1 VALGVAG
8 GYLLGRTKKMKL
20 ALMLAGMAAGRRAGG
35 PGELLKGGTK
45 LLSSTPELARLTDQ
59 VRGRLLDAGK
69 SAALAV
75 AARQVESLTD
85 RVGRRVESLG
95 DAGLPRQRRSDE
107 AADEPAER
115 DEYDDEPPAD
125 DDRADDRADDRDGD
139 RDGDRDRDD
148 DRDDRRDEAPADEEA
163 PASRR
168 RPARARAAKS
178 SGGTTTVRRTTGGAA
193 RAAGGAGKAA
203 TGGRTQRKP
212 RTRRSEGD
220 G

>member
-20 ALMLAGMAAGRRAGG
+20 ALMFAGMAAGRRAGG

-75 AARQVESLTD
+75 AARQVESITD

-95 DAGLPRQRRSDE
+95 DVGVPRQGRSEE

-115 DEYDDEPPAD
+115 DEYDDEPTAD
-125 DDRADDRADDRDGD
+125 DGRADDG
-139 RDGDRDRDD
+139 RDD
-148 DRDDRRDEAPADEEA
+148 GDDRRDEAPADEEA
-163 PASRR
+163 PATRR

>member
-1 VALGVAG
+1 MALGVAG

-20 ALMLAGMAAGRRAGG
+20 ALMFAGMAAGRRAGG

-59 VRGRLLDAGK
+59 VRGRLLEAGK

-75 AARQVESLTD
+75 AARQVESITD

-95 DAGLPRQRRSDE
+95 DVEVPRQHRSEE

-115 DEYDDEPPAD
+115 DEYDDEPSAD
-125 DDRADDRADDRDGD
+125 DG
-139 RDGDRDRDD
+139 RDD
-148 DRDDRRDEAPADEEA
+148 DGRDDGDDRRDEAPADEEA
-163 PASRR
+163 PATRR

-178 SGGTTTVRRTTGGAA
+178 SGGTTTVRRTTGSAT